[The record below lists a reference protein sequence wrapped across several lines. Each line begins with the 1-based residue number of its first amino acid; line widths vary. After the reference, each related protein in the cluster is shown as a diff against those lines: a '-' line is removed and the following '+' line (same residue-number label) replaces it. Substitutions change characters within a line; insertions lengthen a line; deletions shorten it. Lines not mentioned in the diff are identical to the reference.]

1 MKTTK
6 AIARNI
12 LINQVRHVACEL
24 YILSSEIEQFGTMDK
39 AESKLKDLPGM
50 IDTMRKA
57 AWEVQQGR
65 FNKALELTDEIN
77 ISIGQQNL
85 EEAEVS

>member
-1 MKTTK
+1 MTTK
-6 AIARNI
+6 AILRNI
-12 LINQVRHVACEL
+12 LINQIKHVACEL
-24 YILSSEIEQFGTMDK
+24 YVLSSEIEQFGTMDK
-39 AESKLKDLPGM
+39 AELKLKTLPDM

-57 AWEVQQGR
+57 AWEIQQSR